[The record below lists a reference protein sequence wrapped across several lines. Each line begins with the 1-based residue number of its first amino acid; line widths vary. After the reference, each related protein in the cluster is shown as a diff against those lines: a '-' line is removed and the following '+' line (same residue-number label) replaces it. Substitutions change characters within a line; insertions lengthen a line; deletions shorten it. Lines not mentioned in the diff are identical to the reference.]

1 MSTRGNARRWAR
13 ALITGGSAGIGEAFA
28 KTLAARG
35 TELVLVARN
44 QARLKRVADELEAG
58 HPIEVETLAADLTE
72 ARALARIEHRLEAS
86 ERPIDLLVNNAGSE
100 TEHAAFIQRDR
111 ELLSAEVQLNVLA
124 LLRLTHA
131 AARAMA
137 VRGGGHVIN
146 VSSGNAFYPT
156 PGAAAYGASKA
167 FVNSLSAAL
176 AHELR
181 ASGVGVTAVCPGF
194 TETGAQERLGLNRD
208 VVPRLLLH
216 QPDEVARK
224 ALRAAARG
232 KAVSALDASGEVAA
246 SAGRHL
252 PH

>member
-1 MSTRGNARRWAR
+1 M
-13 ALITGGSAGIGEAFA
+13 
-28 KTLAARG
+28 
-35 TELVLVARN
+35 
-44 QARLKRVADELEAG
+44 
-58 HPIEVETLAADLTE
+58 
-72 ARALARIEHRLEAS
+72 
-86 ERPIDLLVNNAGSE
+86 
-100 TEHAAFIQRDR
+100 
-111 ELLSAEVQLNVLA
+111 
-124 LLRLTHA
+124 
-131 AARAMA
+131 AM
-137 VRGGGHVIN
+137 RGGGHVIN

-232 KAVSALDASGEVAA
+232 KAVSALDASG
-246 SAGRHL
+246 GREDGAIGRATTRVKSCAR
-252 PH
+252 PRSGAPIRSTCG